1 MNTTSTPQTKASLA
15 FKPVAQKKRV
25 ISNKLFEK
33 LWEIS
38 HDNAEFVLNCIE
50 YNKLMDCSV
59 PELKTRFRALGMNYY
74 NNSKKKYQVVFLL
87 YLRAVEHGR
96 AFKGIREAALAKEK
110 VAEIAICHSPG
121 W

>member
-96 AFKGIREAALAKEK
+96 AFERIREAELKK
-110 VAEIAICHSPG
+110 
-121 W
+121 